1 MWEYTCER
9 SAMWDAS
16 KLQIPKEAHWWLRR
30 EKLLA
35 SIEGGDEC
43 AVVFHA
49 GAGYGKTTVMA
60 EWATDHRERS
70 CWYRMHESDNHFY
83 RFLYGIATALSGIVK
98 ADFFDAE
105 KMKLTGREKPEQVG
119 ELFFSQCI
127 PALPEGGVSICL
139 DDFQMLHD
147 ETVQDFLLRF
157 MEYGEDRVRFFFSVR
172 GGFPGFLAACLM
184 RGTAREVKED
194 ELRFEEGESARLL
207 SKMSGRE
214 LPQKMVR
221 EIYADTR
228 GWPAGIVFAGL
239 DLKEARALPE
249 RMMLFDRTHLHDYI
263 FYEIFRKLAYGTR
276 QFLVELS
283 VFEILEPSVCNHAMG
298 REDAAGMLRYLA
310 RENLFISRLE
320 GEDECYCC
328 DGVFREFLRDRLTA
342 PRRDELLLR
351 AAEYEARR
359 GEWASAVHYGMQCG
373 KNGCG
378 LVAAIVEK
386 RAAEMAVSGQR
397 ALLRTWIDHLY
408 GFRDRLADTALF
420 CMYENQYRDGDRKRG
435 AELLLA
441 AAEKA
446 YAKLC
451 YDSYERYMRE
461 LARLTEAEQGPG
473 AAEKVEAEARE
484 KLAIRGIV
492 MSGRRAQE
500 RLFVQCMGS
509 LSLRGLGI
517 EAAWRTKKTKELFA
531 CLFYEKGRWVTK
543 DVLTER
549 LWPEKPTE
557 KSAVLFHT
565 TTSYL
570 RKTLAAVGGA
580 ECLLVKNQS
589 YALDMAR
596 MRSDIGEIDDC
607 YACLRSGKMLT
618 GGRAERLVTLY
629 GRGYLYEED
638 YLWIGAYREEVEQR
652 YLWILQTLSDR
663 AFAEK
668 QYAEAAVYL
677 KKAVEVDGYALVTM
691 ERLVECLILCQNFT
705 AAKRVYERFKEASF
719 EVLGEEPEREFEEYA
734 KQVCG

>member
-1 MWEYTCER
+1 MNEQAWEQP
-9 SAMWDAS
+9 ALWNAS

-35 SIEGGDEC
+35 SIESGDEG

-49 GAGYGKTTVMA
+49 GAGYGKTIVMA
-60 EWATDHRERS
+60 EWARSHRAQS
-70 CWYRMHESDNHFY
+70 CWYRLHESDNHFY

-127 PALPEGGVSICL
+127 PALPEGGFSICL
-139 DDFQMLHD
+139 DDFQVIHD
-147 ETVQDFLLRF
+147 EVVQDFLLRF
-157 MEYGEDRVRFFFSVR
+157 MEYGEGKARFFFSLR

-194 ELRFEEGESARLL
+194 ELRFEEYESALL
-207 SKMSGRE
+207 LNKMSGRE
-214 LPQKMVR
+214 LPQKIVR

-228 GWPAGIVFAGL
+228 GWPAGIAFAGL

-249 RMMLFDRTHLHDYI
+249 RTILFDRTRLHDYI
-263 FYEIFRKLAYGTR
+263 FYEIFRKLAYGIQ

-283 VFEILEPSVCNHAMG
+283 VFEILKPSLCNHAMG
-298 REDAAGMLRYLA
+298 REDAAGMLRYLV

-320 GEDECYCC
+320 GEDELYCC
-328 DGVFREFLRDRLTA
+328 DGVFREFLRNRLTA
-342 PRRDELLLR
+342 ARRDEILFR
-351 AAEYEARR
+351 AAEYEMRR
-359 GEWASAVHYGMQCG
+359 GEWTAAVHYGMQCG
-373 KNGCG
+373 EKGCG

-386 RAAEMAVSGQR
+386 RAAEMAASGQC

-408 GFRDRLADTALF
+408 GFREKLTDTALF
-420 CMYENQYRDGDRKRG
+420 CMYEYLYRDGDRKRG

-441 AAEKA
+441 AAKKA
-446 YAKLC
+446 YAKLR

-461 LARLTEAEQGPG
+461 LVMLTEAEHGPD
-473 AAEKVEAEARE
+473 AAEEVEAEARE
-484 KLAIRGIV
+484 KLAVRGIV
-492 MSGRRAQE
+492 MSGRNTQE
-500 RLFVQCMGS
+500 RLSVQCMGS

-531 CLFYEKGRWVTK
+531 CLFYENGRWVTR

-549 LWPEKPTE
+549 LWPEKTAQ
-557 KSAVLFHT
+557 KAAVLFHT

-570 RKTLAAVGGA
+570 RRALAEVGGA

-589 YALDMAR
+589 YALDMGR
-596 MRSDIGEIDDC
+596 MRSDIGELDDC
-607 YACLRSGKMLT
+607 YACLRSGKLLT
-618 GGRAERLVTLY
+618 GERAERLVTLY

-638 YLWIGAYREEVEQR
+638 YLWLGAYREEVEQR
-652 YLWILQTLSDR
+652 YLWILQTLADR
-663 AFAEK
+663 AFAEN
-668 QYAEAAVYL
+668 QYAEAAAYL
-677 KKAVEVDGYALVTM
+677 KKAVEVDGYALDAM

-705 AAKRVYERFKEASF
+705 GAKRVYGRLKEVSL
-719 EVLGEEPEREFEEYA
+719 EVLGEEPARNFEEYLG
-734 KQVCG
+734 KG